1 MVMGKPGGIL
11 FPKPESKEEIDDD
24 DAWTDQWK

>member
-11 FPKPESKEEIDDD
+11 FPKPESKEKIDDD
-24 DAWTDQWK
+24 DS

>member
-11 FPKPESKEEIDDD
+11 FPEPESKEEIDDD
-24 DAWTDQWK
+24 DA